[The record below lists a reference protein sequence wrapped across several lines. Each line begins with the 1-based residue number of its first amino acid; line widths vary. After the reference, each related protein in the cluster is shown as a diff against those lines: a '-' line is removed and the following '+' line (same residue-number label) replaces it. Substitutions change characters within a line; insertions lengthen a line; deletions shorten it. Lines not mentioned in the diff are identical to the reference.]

1 MQLESKLTWIQF
13 KNWIKIQ
20 LKKNEMQIIGEVIE
34 NLFLNMVSKNN
45 NNKEIDL
52 KRHISMPL
60 YLGIC

>member
-1 MQLESKLTWIQF
+1 M
-13 KNWIKIQ
+13 
-20 LKKNEMQIIGEVIE
+20 KKNEMQIIGEVIE